1 MKKMISAALILAL
14 VFSLCACG
22 FGISQEEY
30 DDLAKELEDVKTEL
44 SETKSTLET
53 ANTELTAANVRIA
66 ELEEELEEALTPQMY
81 SPDGAVFLYEDDYV
95 KISYLGCEVERD
107 QMLVFYVVN
116 KTDAVL
122 SFQSDSMSINGE
134 SLGYISGSDKVA
146 AQSNGK
152 IKFSTEEIF
161 PTLKPDTITGDI
173 KVIDFSKTVF
183 GKQSYDVTFVNVD
196 TSDASAEVD
205 EMPLEEA
212 AGLLEKSLAA
222 ASPSAVISTSVI
234 DDTIIMD
241 IELPG
246 TANSVKNIQTG
257 EADSSHWDTIKE
269 AALGLYNSN
278 IQSLSLLLAET
289 PNHRINFIS
298 DEDGETIFLTV
309 ENGEITF
316 DIMA

>member
-1 MKKMISAALILAL
+1 MKKMISAVLILAM

-22 FGISQEEY
+22 SGISQEEY
-30 DDLAKELEDVKTEL
+30 DGLAKELDDVKTEL
-44 SETKSTLET
+44 TETKNTLQD
-53 ANTELTAANVRIA
+53 ANSELTAANDRIA
-66 ELEEELEEALTPQMY
+66 ELEKELEEASTPQMY
-81 SPDGAVFLYEDDYV
+81 SPEGSIFLYEDDYV

-122 SFQSDSMSINGE
+122 TFQSDSMSINGE
-134 SLGYISGSDKVA
+134 SLGYVSGSDKVA
-146 AQSNGK
+146 AQSKGK
-152 IKFSTEEIF
+152 IKFSAEEIF

-196 TSDASAEVD
+196 TSAASAKVN
-205 EMPLEEA
+205 EMPLEDV
-212 AGLLEKSLAA
+212 AGMLEKSLAA
-222 ASPSAVISTSVI
+222 ASPSAVISTSVEENM
-234 DDTIIMD
+234 IILN
-241 IELPG
+241 IGIPG
-246 TANSVKNIQTG
+246 TASAVEKIKSG
-257 EADSSHWDTIKE
+257 ESDSSYWDTIKE
-269 AALGLYNSN
+269 AANGLYNSN
-278 IQSLSLLLAET
+278 MQSISLLVADV

-298 DEDGETIFLTV
+298 DEDGKTIFLTV